1 MARKRILLVEDE
13 PGLVLTLTDRLR
25 NEGYDVDAAGDAG
38 EALRKASEGSYDLVL
53 LDVML
58 PGRSGFDVCR
68 ELRSQGSENS
78 GVPILFLTARGEVA
92 DKVVGLKLGGDDYL
106 TKPFDMMELTA
117 RIEAL
122 LRRAEAHPE
131 GRRSGAERYAFDD
144 LEVDFRKAEVT
155 RNGVPIELSA
165 LEFKLL
171 KYFIENRGATLS
183 RDELLSRVW
192 GYDAIP
198 YSRTVDVHVSGLRQK
213 IEPNPS
219 RPRYIVTVHKLGY
232 RFLG

>member
-1 MARKRILLVEDE
+1 MSGRRILLVEDE
-13 PGLVLTLTDRLR
+13 PGLVLTLTDRLES
-25 NEGYDVDAAGDAG
+25 EGYVVDSAREAG
-38 EALRKASEGSYDLVL
+38 EALRKAAESPYDIVV

-68 ELRSQGSENS
+68 ELRLRGSE
-78 GVPILFLTARGEVA
+78 VPILFLTARGEVA

-117 RIEAL
+117 RVEAL
-122 LRRAEAHPE
+122 LRRSGEARE
-131 GRRSGAERYAFDD
+131 GRKSSIRRYAFGDV
-144 LEVDFRKAEVT
+144 EVDFRKAEVI
-155 RNGVPIELSA
+155 RGKEPVELSA

-183 RDELLSRVW
+183 REELLSRVW
-192 GYDAIP
+192 GYDAAIH
-198 YSRTVDVHVSGLRQK
+198 SRTVDVHVSGLRQK

-219 RPRYIVTVHKLGY
+219 RPQYVVTVHKLGY

>member
-1 MARKRILLVEDE
+1 MKKRILLAEDE
-13 PGLVLTLTDRLR
+13 PGLVLTLTDRLES
-25 NEGYDVDAAGDAG
+25 EGYAVDSAREGGDA
-38 EALRKASEGSYDLVL
+38 LKKAAEGSYDLIL

-58 PGRSGFDVCR
+58 PGKSGFDVCR
-68 ELRSQGSENS
+68 ELRSGGSS
-78 GVPILFLTARGEVA
+78 TPILFLTARGEVA

-117 RIEAL
+117 RVEAL
-122 LRRAEAHPE
+122 LRRAGTSAPE
-131 GRRSGAERYAFDD
+131 GTTGVRYAFGDV
-144 LEVDFRKAEVT
+144 EVDFRKAEVT
-155 RNGVPIELSA
+155 RGKIPVELSA

-192 GYDAIP
+192 GYDAAIH
-198 YSRTVDVHVSGLRQK
+198 SRTVDVHVSGLRQK
-213 IEPNPS
+213 IEPNPA
-219 RPRYIVTVHKLGY
+219 RPQYVVTVHKLGY